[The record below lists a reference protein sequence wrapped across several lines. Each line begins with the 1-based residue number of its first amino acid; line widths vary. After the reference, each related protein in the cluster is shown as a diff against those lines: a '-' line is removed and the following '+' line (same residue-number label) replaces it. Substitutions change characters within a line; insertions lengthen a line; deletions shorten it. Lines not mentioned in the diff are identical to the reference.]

1 MKTVFATR
9 QLVVT
14 AITALVIG
22 VAVGWLTGVNFA
34 GKTVERMVAFE
45 WRQPSGPGYGAHVYL
60 VPLGKGF
67 SVRAKVHVGRSGP
80 FMEYIHDCG
89 ELGRVATADEAVER
103 WGFIEWK
110 NDGLH
115 LGSGKDH
122 FFLERSQLERHR

>member
-1 MKTVFATR
+1 
-9 QLVVT
+9 
-14 AITALVIG
+14 
-22 VAVGWLTGVNFA
+22 
-34 GKTVERMVAFE
+34 
-45 WRQPSGPGYGAHVYL
+45 
-60 VPLGKGF
+60 
-67 SVRAKVHVGRSGP
+67 
-80 FMEYIHDCG
+80 MEYVHDCG